1 MKSTCNFGY
10 MLFLSIIAA
19 LGGFLFGYDEAVIS
33 GTISDVSQQFSL
45 DEMAEGWFVGSAL
58 FGAIIGV
65 AFAGA
70 LSDRFGR
77 KRAMMLSALLFCI
90 SMIGCAFCST
100 FTGLVAY
107 RIVGGA
113 GIGVASI
120 VCPLYISEIAEPSR
134 RGQLVS
140 LYQLAITVGIVAAY
154 LVNNQLLNF
163 AQSEPAL
170 HSAAEK
176 IFVAEFWR
184 GMLGMGIIPSLIFLI
199 AVCFIPESPRWLVAK
214 KRVDK
219 ASGIFRKLFSAPQ
232 EADAQVQATLESC
245 RTSTKSEISE
255 LFRPGIFKALLIGV
269 AIAMLGQFMGVNAVL
284 YYGPEIFKDAGLAS
298 GDALFYQVLV
308 GMANMLTTVLAMFII
323 DKVGRKTLIYY
334 GVSGMILS
342 LLLIAF
348 YFAWGASL
356 GISTIFLLAFFMLY
370 IICCAGSICAV
381 VWVLLSEIYPT
392 KVRGLAMSIAGF
404 ALWIGTFLVGQL
416 TPVLLSA
423 ITPAGTFLLFAAMC
437 VPYMLIMRFL
447 MPETT
452 GLSLEEIESA
462 WTDKN
467 KKKQNN

>member
-134 RGQLVS
+134 RGLLVS

-284 YYGPEIFKDAGLAS
+284 YYGPEIFKDAA
-298 GDALFYQVLV
+298 
-308 GMANMLTTVLAMFII
+308 TVLAMFII

-416 TPVLLSA
+416 TPVLLSE

>member
-1 MKSTCNFGY
+1 MGMKSQANTGY
-10 MLFLSIIAA
+10 VAFLSLVAA
-19 LGGFLFGYDEAVIS
+19 IGGILFGYDTAVIS
-33 GTISDVSQQFSL
+33 GTITGVATQFSL
-45 DEMAEGWFVGSAL
+45 DSMQQGWFVGCAL
-58 FGAIIGV
+58 VGSIGGV
-65 AFAGA
+65 AVAGM

-77 KRAMMLSALLFCI
+77 KLTMLLSAVLFTV
-90 SMIGCAFCST
+90 SAIGCAVCAD
-100 FTGLVAY
+100 FTQLVIY
-107 RIVGGA
+107 RIVGGV
-113 GIGVASI
+113 GIGVVSI
-120 VCPLYISEIAEPSR
+120 VSPMYISEVAMAR
-134 RGQLVS
+134 WRGTLVS

-334 GVSGMILS
+334 GVSGMIIS
-342 LLLIAF
+342 LLWISIYFTFSERLQIPGWILLIGF
-348 YFAWGASL
+348 L
-356 GISTIFLLAFFMLY
+356 GYIFCCAISVCAVIFIFL
-370 IICCAGSICAV
+370 
-381 VWVLLSEIYPT
+381 SEMYPT
-392 KVRGLAMSIAGF
+392 RVRGIAMSIAGF
-404 ALWIGTFLVGQL
+404 SLWIGTYLIGQL
-416 TPVLLSA
+416 TPYILEKLGPS
-423 ITPAGTFLLFAAMC
+423 GTFILFAFMC
-437 VPYMLIMRFL
+437 VPYLLIVWKL
-447 MPETT
+447 MPETA
-452 GLSLEEIESA
+452 GKSLEEIETY
-462 WTDKN
+462 WN
-467 KKKQNN
+467 KFN